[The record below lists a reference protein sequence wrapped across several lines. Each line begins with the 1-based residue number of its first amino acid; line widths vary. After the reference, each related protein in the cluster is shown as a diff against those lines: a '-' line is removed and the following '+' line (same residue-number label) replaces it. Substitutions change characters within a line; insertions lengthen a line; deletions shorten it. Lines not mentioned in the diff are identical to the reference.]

1 MEMKSV
7 FGGLIRTLYITKER
21 IHELENM
28 STETS
33 QTEIQRKKK
42 NKKNRKTEYA
52 RTLR

>member
-7 FGGLIRTLYITKER
+7 LGGLIRTLYITKER

-42 NKKNRKTEYA
+42 IRRIEKLNMQE
-52 RTLR
+52 L